1 MIEKGSNIIS
11 FDDSLK
17 SVGLFP
23 LKASGLG
30 VFQINVGRL
39 CNQACKHCH
48 VEAGPKRDEIMGDEV
63 FDKCLEV
70 IEKSDIPVVDI
81 TGGAPEMHPRF
92 RELVEKSSRAGKKV
106 LSRCN
111 LTIISEDGYGDL
123 PEFYSDNSVEIVAS
137 LPYFRAEETDAVR
150 GKGVYEKSIS
160 ALKVLN
166 EKGYG
171 VDRSGLFLDL
181 VFNPAGAYLPPPQ
194 KSIESDFKRELLKRH
209 GIVFNN
215 LFTIINMPI
224 GRFGDYLHRTSNYEP
239 YMEKLVSAYNRSAA
253 ENVMCR
259 TTISVGWDGK
269 IYDCDFNQ
277 MLGMPVNH
285 GAPSQMQDFDMK
297 SLVTRE
303 IMTGPHCYGC
313 TAGAGSS
320 CGGCTA

>member
-1 MIEKGSNIIS
+1 M
-11 FDDSLK
+11 
-17 SVGLFP
+17 
-23 LKASGLG
+23 
-30 VFQINVGRL
+30 
-39 CNQACKHCH
+39 
-48 VEAGPKRDEIMGDEV
+48 MGDEV
-63 FDKCLEV
+63 MEKCLNV
-70 IEKSDIPVVDI
+70 IESTDIPVVDI

-92 RELVEKSSRAGKKV
+92 RELIERGNRAGKKV
-106 LSRCN
+106 MSRCN
-111 LTIISEDGYGDL
+111 LTIMSEDGYGDL
-123 PEFYSDNSVEIVAS
+123 PDFYSDNGVEVIAS
-137 LPYFRAEETDAVR
+137 LPYFREEETDAVR
-150 GKGVYEKSIS
+150 GRGVYKKSIS

-171 VDRSGLFLDL
+171 AEGSGLVLDL

-215 LFTIINMPI
+215 LFAIINMPI
-224 GRFGDYLHRTSNYEP
+224 GRFGDYLRRTNNYEK
-239 YMEKLVSAYNRSAA
+239 YMEKLVSSYNRSAA

-285 GAPSQMQDFDMK
+285 GAPSAMRDFDFE
-297 SLVTRE
+297 SLMTRE

-320 CGGCTA
+320 CGGATA